1 MSTSTSHGQTSGGR
15 ELARVEQAL
24 LARWPESRL
33 EPSLTRI
40 SALVD
45 LLGSPQRA
53 MPVIQITGTN
63 GKTTTARMIDE
74 LLRGFG
80 LRVGRF
86 TSPHLT
92 TMRERIVLDG
102 EPISAGR
109 FVEVYDDIAP
119 YVQMVDAGSEVPM
132 SFFEIVV
139 AMAYAAFAEAPVD
152 VAVIEVG
159 MGGTWDA
166 TNVADAR
173 VAVVTPVALDH
184 AEYLG
189 PDVAT
194 IATEKAGIIKAGSA
208 DEVVPDGSPDGGV
221 VAVLAHQPTGALEAL
236 VRRAIEV
243 EATVAREGTE
253 FAVLERR
260 VAVGGQQLRLQG
272 LAGEYPEVYLPLF
285 GAHQAQNAAVALAA
299 VEAFLGAG
307 AATGPI
313 DPDVVRSAFGAV
325 RSPGRLERVRSSPT
339 VLVDAG
345 SEIPMSF
352 FEVMVGLAYALFAD
366 APVDVAVIEVG
377 MGGTWDATNVADA
390 RVAVVTPVAMDH
402 AEYLGPDVATIAGEK
417 AGIIKADSIAVLAHQ
432 EPGALDALVRRAVE
446 VEAVVAREGT
456 EFGILERR
464 VAVGGQQVRLQG
476 LGGEYEEIFLPLFG
490 AHQAQNAVTAL
501 AAVEAFLGAG

>member
-1 MSTSTSHGQTSGGR
+1 MTGILGAVSTSLSHGQTAGGP

-45 LLGSPQRA
+45 LLGSPHRA
-53 MPVIQITGTN
+53 MPVIQVTGTN

-102 EPISAGR
+102 EPISAER

-119 YVQMVDAGSEVPM
+119 YVQMVDASSDVPM
-132 SFFEIVV
+132 SFFEVVV
-139 AMAYAAFAEAPVD
+139 AMGYAAFADAPVD

-189 PDVAT
+189 PDVAS
-194 IATEKAGIIKAGSA
+194 IAAEKAGIIKASSG
-208 DEVVPDGSPDGGV
+208 DDVLPDGRPDGGV
-221 VAVLAHQPTGALEAL
+221 VTVLAHQPAGALEAL

-243 EATVAREGTE
+243 DATVAREGTE
-253 FAVLERR
+253 FGVLERR
-260 VAVGGQQLRLQG
+260 VAVGGQQVRLQG
-272 LAGEYPEVYLPLF
+272 LGGEYPEVFLPLF

-307 AATGPI
+307 AGSGPI
-313 DPDVVRSAFGAV
+313 DPEVVRAAFGAV
-325 RSPGRLERVRSSPT
+325 RSPGRLERVRSSPA
-339 VLVDAG
+339 VLVDAAHNPAG
-345 SEIPMSF
+345 MAATVDAIQESF
-352 FEVMVGLAYALFAD
+352 DFTRLVGVVGCVRGKDVAGMLAALEGLCAELVVTQNSSPRAMPAD
-366 APVDVAVIEVG
+366 ELGALAVDVFGADRVSVHPQLVDALETAIEL
-377 MGGTWDATNVADA
+377 
-390 RVAVVTPVAMDH
+390 
-402 AEYLGPDVATIAGEK
+402 AEAGPDDALGGSGVLVTGSVITAGE
-417 AGIIKADSIAVLAHQ
+417 ARTLLSG
-432 EPGALDALVRRAVE
+432 RAS
-446 VEAVVAREGT
+446 GS
-456 EFGILERR
+456 GS
-464 VAVGGQQVRLQG
+464 
-476 LGGEYEEIFLPLFG
+476 
-490 AHQAQNAVTAL
+490 
-501 AAVEAFLGAG
+501 

>member
-1 MSTSTSHGQTSGGR
+1 MSTSMSHGQTSGGT
-15 ELARVEQAL
+15 ELSRVEQAL

-33 EPSLTRI
+33 EPSLARI

-45 LLGSPQRA
+45 LLGSPHRA
-53 MPVIQITGTN
+53 MPVIQVTGTN

-102 EPISAGR
+102 EPISAER

-194 IATEKAGIIKAGSA
+194 IATEKAGIIKAGST
-208 DEVVPDGSPDGGV
+208 DEVLPDGSPDGGV
-221 VAVLAHQPTGALEAL
+221 VAVLAHQPAGALEAL

-243 EATVAREGTE
+243 DATVAREGTE

-272 LAGEYPEVYLPLF
+272 LAGEYPELYLPLF

-325 RSPGRLERVRSSPT
+325 RSPGRLERVRSSPA
-339 VLVDAG
+339 VLVDAAHNPAG
-345 SEIPMSF
+345 MAATVAAVRESFDFTRLIGVLGCVAGKDVTGMLTELEGLCAELVVTQNSSPRAIPAD
-352 FEVMVGLAYALFAD
+352 ELGALA
-366 APVDVAVIEVG
+366 VDVFGADRVSVHPQLFDALESAMELAEAG
-377 MGGTWDATNVADA
+377 PDDALGGSGVLVTGS
-390 RVAVVTPVAMDH
+390 VVT
-402 AEYLGPDVATIAGEK
+402 AGE
-417 AGIIKADSIAVLAHQ
+417 
-432 EPGALDALVRRAVE
+432 
-446 VEAVVAREGT
+446 ARGLLTRGT
-456 EFGILERR
+456 S
-464 VAVGGQQVRLQG
+464 
-476 LGGEYEEIFLPLFG
+476 
-490 AHQAQNAVTAL
+490 
-501 AAVEAFLGAG
+501 